1 VSRRVLDRL
10 LIAAALGIVAL
21 VAASALAPHFR
32 HTDREAAAERA
43 AATTFTTAPK
53 PDPTSISIVVG
64 HSDIALHASPETTF
78 LRLCRFDRLDIGV
91 RPGPRLVLRYDGP
104 PCHLPELD
112 LMAAVRDVRGDYVHR
127 VEALPPQAFPPNLAG
142 RQTLSTPLLPGLLRC
157 WSGRPLGLRVNLRGT
172 AISGTIR
179 CRVHP

>member
-1 VSRRVLDRL
+1 VPRRLLDRL

-21 VAASALAPHFR
+21 VVASALAPHFR
-32 HTDREAAAERA
+32 HTAREAAAEPA
-43 AATTFTTAPK
+43 SVGTTALK

-78 LRLCRFDRLDIGV
+78 LRLCRFERLDFGV
-91 RPGPRLVLRYDGP
+91 RPGPKLVLRYDGP

-112 LMAAVRDVRGDYVHR
+112 LTAAVRDVHGDFVHR
-127 VEALPPQAFPPNLAG
+127 VQALPPQPFPPNLGG

-157 WSGRPLGLRVNLRGT
+157 WPGRPLGLRVNLRGT

-179 CRVHP
+179 CRVQP